1 MTSVNG
7 EIWHLQSND
16 PRIYRSEDQH
26 PRHSCTMPSLRPY
39 YVVAEQVEESIAIVA
54 VADRANG

>member
-1 MTSVNG
+1 MTSAHGAVSDHPS
-7 EIWHLQSND
+7 ID

-39 YVVAEQVEESIAIVA
+39 CVVVEQVEESIAIVA
-54 VADRANG
+54 VADQANG